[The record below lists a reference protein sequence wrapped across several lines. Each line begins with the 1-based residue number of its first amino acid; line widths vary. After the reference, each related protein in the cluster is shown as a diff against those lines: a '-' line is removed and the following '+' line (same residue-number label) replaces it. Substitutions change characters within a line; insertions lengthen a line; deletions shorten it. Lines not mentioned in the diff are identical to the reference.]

1 MIDQSNPLIMDSVP
15 FLQLNKEY
23 KKNLESLPA
32 GRQGYAWF
40 VAKHRLRRSRQLIRL
55 TLGQKRPTIVMIYY

>member
-1 MIDQSNPLIMDSVP
+1 MKGAEPGHDNFECNMIDQSNPLIIGSVP

-32 GRQGYAWF
+32 GRQGYA
-40 VAKHRLRRSRQLIRL
+40 
-55 TLGQKRPTIVMIYY
+55 